1 MQDDLYTNMRQ
12 FTECLLSVL
21 FKTYAKVEFAPE
33 AEKMTL
39 ERDVW
44 TMSAVILQGHRSPL
58 RLSLHLHRRPAQS
71 LCSDQWAVLSGMVSS
86 LANHIVCECVRVY
99 AQFVFCHFSSLRGSL
114 LFLIFF
120 FL

>member
-1 MQDDLYTNMRQ
+1 MRQ

-21 FKTYAKVEFAPE
+21 FKTYVKVELAPE
-33 AEKMTL
+33 AEKKIS

-71 LCSDQWAVLSGMVSS
+71 LCSDQLAVLSGMVSS
-86 LANHIVCECVRVY
+86 
-99 AQFVFCHFSSLRGSL
+99 
-114 LFLIFF
+114 
-120 FL
+120 

>member
-33 AEKMTL
+33 AEKMTS

-71 LCSDQWAVLSGMVSS
+71 LCSEG
-86 LANHIVCECVRVY
+86 CVVW
-99 AQFVFCHFSSLRGSL
+99 HG
-114 LFLIFF
+114 FLISQSHCV
-120 FL
+120 